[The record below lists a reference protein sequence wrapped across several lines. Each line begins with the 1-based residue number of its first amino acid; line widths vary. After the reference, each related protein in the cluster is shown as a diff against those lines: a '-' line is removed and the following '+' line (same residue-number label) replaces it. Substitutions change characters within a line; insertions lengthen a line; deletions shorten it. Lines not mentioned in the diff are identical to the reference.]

1 MIVQRVQFPP
11 GSKPF
16 MLRVSPDGREV
27 WVQAT
32 AANTNTI
39 LDARTMVVKASAV
52 DGISPVT
59 NAWSPDGRYVLLTH
73 EGDSTLTIY
82 SAKAERRRRHQG
94 PAVVV
99 RRLDLGAD
107 GANIAFTPD
116 SRTAFVAV
124 TGANSVAVIDLQ
136 ALAVTSHIPVGKWP
150 GGLIYFPPPRRRR
163 TGSGR
168 ATPRA
173 HSC

>member
-1 MIVQRVQFPP
+1 MSSGTVVQRMQFPA

-16 MLRVSPDGREV
+16 MLRVSPNGKEV

-39 LDARTMVVKASAV
+39 LDAQTLAVKASAV

-73 EGDSTLTIY
+73 EGDATVSIY
-82 SAKAERRRRHQG
+82 SQPAAK
-94 PAVVV
+94 VVK
-99 RRLDLGAD
+99 RLDIGAD
-107 GANIAFTPD
+107 GANIGFTAD

-124 TGANSVAVIDLQ
+124 TGANNVAVIDLN
-136 ALAVTSHIPVGKWP
+136 ALAVTTHIPVGQWP
-150 GGLIYFPPPRRRR
+150 GGLIVFPPPDLA
-163 TGSGR
+163 G
-168 ATPRA
+168 
-173 HSC
+173 